1 MLNGTSVKP
10 FLKWAGGKAQLLHEL
25 AKLCPN
31 NIRKYYEPFLGGG
44 ALFFFLGPKNYLLS
58 DNNPELINLYKC
70 VANHPREIVRKL
82 ETMKNEESYFY
93 NIRNKSFFE
102 LDKIYAA
109 ARTIYLNR
117 TCFNGLYRV
126 NKKGHFNVPYGKYK
140 NPNIVQKEKIL
151 IASKLLSSR
160 KIKLMDFREIEKMKF
175 SKDDFIFF
183 DPPYVPAEGYA
194 DFKRYTRKQFTYD
207 DHLELAEIFTKLA
220 TNKLRLILTNSDTHF
235 VRKLY
240 KRHKIITVE
249 SKRLINIK
257 SDKRK
262 SRDVI
267 IYANI

>member
-1 MLNGTSVKP
+1 MLNGKSVKP
-10 FLKWAGGKAQLLHEL
+10 FLKWAGGKTQLLHEL
-25 AKLCPN
+25 AKLCPKN
-31 NIRKYYEPFLGGG
+31 MRKYYEPFLGGG

-70 VANHPREIVRKL
+70 VANHPREIIQKL
-82 ETMKNEESYFY
+82 ETMKNEESCFY
-93 NIRNKSFFE
+93 DIRKKSFFE
-102 LDKIYAA
+102 LDKIYGA

-151 IASKLLSSR
+151 VASKLLSSR
-160 KIKLMDFREIEKMKF
+160 NIKLMDFRQIVKMKF
-175 SKDDFIFF
+175 SEDDLIFF
-183 DPPYVPAEGYA
+183 DPPYVPSEGYA
-194 DFKRYTRKQFTYD
+194 DFKRYTREQFSFE
-207 DHLELAEIFTKLA
+207 DHIELAEIFTKLA
-220 TNKLRLILTNSDTHF
+220 TEKIRLILTNSDTHF
-235 VRKLY
+235 VRRLY
-240 KRHKIITVE
+240 KRHKIFTVE

-262 SRDVI
+262 SRDLI

>member
-70 VANHPREIVRKL
+70 VADHPREIIRKL

-93 NIRNKSFFE
+93 NIRNKSFFD
-102 LDKIYAA
+102 LDKINAA

-151 IASKLLSSR
+151 IASNFLSSR

>member
-1 MLNGTSVKP
+1 MVNRPLVKP
-10 FLKWAGGKAQLLHEL
+10 FLKWAGGKSQLLNDL

-44 ALFFFLGPKNYLLS
+44 ALFFFLAPKDYLLS
-58 DNNPELINLYKC
+58 DNNPKLINVYKC
-70 VANHPREIVRKL
+70 VANHPKEIIQKL
-82 ETMKNEESYFY
+82 KTMKNEESYFY
-93 NIRNKSFFE
+93 DIRDKSFYE
-102 LDKIYAA
+102 LDKINGA

-140 NPNIVQKEKIL
+140 NPDIVQKEKIL
-151 IASKLLSSR
+151 IASKHLSSR

-194 DFKRYTRKQFTYD
+194 DFKRYTQKQFTHD
-207 DHLELAEIFTKLA
+207 DHLDLAEIFTKLA

-235 VRKLY
+235 VRTLY
-240 KRHKIITVE
+240 KKHKIITVE

>member
-1 MLNGTSVKP
+1 
-10 FLKWAGGKAQLLHEL
+10 
-25 AKLCPN
+25 
-31 NIRKYYEPFLGGG
+31 
-44 ALFFFLGPKNYLLS
+44 
-58 DNNPELINLYKC
+58 
-70 VANHPREIVRKL
+70 
-82 ETMKNEESYFY
+82 MKNEESYFY
-93 NIRNKSFFE
+93 NIRNKSFFD
-102 LDKIYAA
+102 LDKINAA

-126 NKKGHFNVPYGKYK
+126 NKKGHFNVPYGRYK

-160 KIKLMDFREIEKMKF
+160 QIKLMDFRQIAKMKF

-194 DFKRYTRKQFTYD
+194 DFKRYTREQFSAE
-207 DHLELAEIFTKLA
+207 DHIELAEIFTNLA
-220 TNKLRLILTNSDTHF
+220 KNKLRLILTNSDTHF
-235 VRKLY
+235 VKSLY
-240 KRHKIITVE
+240 KKHKSITVE

-262 SRDVI
+262 SRDLI

>member
-31 NIRKYYEPFLGGG
+31 KVRKYYEPFLGGG

-70 VANHPREIVRKL
+70 VADHPREIVRNL

-151 IASKLLSSR
+151 LASRLLSSR
-160 KIKLMDFREIEKMKF
+160 KIKLMDFREIEKIKF

-194 DFKRYTRKQFTYD
+194 DFKRYTQKQFNYD
-207 DHLELAEIFTKLA
+207 DHFDLAEIFTKLA

-235 VRKLY
+235 VRTLY
-240 KRHKIITVE
+240 KKHKIITVE

>member
-1 MLNGTSVKP
+1 
-10 FLKWAGGKAQLLHEL
+10 
-25 AKLCPN
+25 
-31 NIRKYYEPFLGGG
+31 
-44 ALFFFLGPKNYLLS
+44 
-58 DNNPELINLYKC
+58 
-70 VANHPREIVRKL
+70 
-82 ETMKNEESYFY
+82 MKNEESYFY

-140 NPNIVQKEKIL
+140 NPDIVQKEKIL
-151 IASKLLSSR
+151 IASKLLSSH
-160 KIKLMDFREIEKMKF
+160 KIKLMDFREIEKIKF

-220 TNKLRLILTNSDTHF
+220 TNKLRLVLTNSDTHF
-235 VRKLY
+235 VRRLY
-240 KRHKIITVE
+240 KRHRSITVE

>member
-1 MLNGTSVKP
+1 MLDGTSVKP

-70 VANHPREIVRKL
+70 VADHPREIIRNL

-151 IASKLLSSR
+151 LASRLLSSR

-183 DPPYVPAEGYA
+183 DPPYVPAGGYA
-194 DFKRYTRKQFTYD
+194 DFKRYTQKQFTYD

-240 KRHKIITVE
+240 ERHKIITVE